1 MALIAL
7 ASRGGHQQKALFG
20 DSFCII
26 FTLFMGRRMTNQSY
40 KTPRILYDF
49 DTIREGLKFLLAF
62 YARTKSDDS
71 QNHTNFV

>member
-26 FTLFMGRRMTNQSY
+26 FTLFMGRRMTNQSGCDY
-40 KTPRILYDF
+40 VGYEDEKRSLI
-49 DTIREGLKFLLAF
+49 
-62 YARTKSDDS
+62 
-71 QNHTNFV
+71 